1 MNNAQ
6 LMRLVM
12 DVMEL
17 DAKILF
23 SPLMAD
29 NLPPDPEACLEC
41 EHHKNHSK
49 FDDDDTL
56 HCYMFKDIPDS
67 LCMQFKKARK

>member
-1 MNNAQ
+1 MNNEQ
-6 LMRLVM
+6 IMRLVM
-12 DVMEL
+12 NVMKL
-17 DAKILF
+17 DAEILI

-29 NLPPDPEACLEC
+29 LPPDPEACLEC

-49 FDDDDTL
+49 FDGDDVL
-56 HCYMFKDIPDS
+56 HCYMFKELPDS